1 MHKRIT
7 FRGMDHSPV
16 IEEHCNGQLV
26 KLEKFIKNERDP
38 IYLDLILEA
47 ERTHHHHRVEL
58 RIKTPRYDLISNYEG
73 PDMYDVIDRVI
84 DVMYHKI
91 HEKKRELQDK
101 DKTADHYKGT

>member
-1 MHKRIT
+1 MHRRIT

-16 IEEHCNGQLV
+16 IEEYCNGQLSKV
-26 KLEKFIKNERDP
+26 EEFIKNERDP

-58 RIKTPRYDLISNYEG
+58 RIKTPHYDLVYNYEG

-84 DVMYHKI
+84 DTMYHEL
-91 HEKKRELQDK
+91 HEKKRELK
-101 DKTADHYKGT
+101 GKEKTADSYKGT

>member
-16 IEEHCNGQLV
+16 IEEYCNGQLKKV
-26 KLEKFIKNERDP
+26 EEFIKNERDP
-38 IYLDLILEA
+38 IYLDLVLEA

-58 RIKTPRYDLISNYEG
+58 RIKTPHYDLISNYEG

-84 DVMYHKI
+84 DTMYNEL

-101 DKTADHYKGT
+101 NKTADSYKGT